1 MAEKGQ
7 GQLGII
13 TALITGLAFAI
24 FLPFLFN
31 IIGQFF
37 GLRPVK
43 VDIAVNQTGTT
54 FTKQLTN
61 IPNFATAW
69 VLVFYKIKNEGTSPV
84 DVVVK
89 YGLGLDS
96 PDASVVD
103 IVERISLDAGEQ
115 HVFGF
120 SHLAFNTG
128 NLNNK
133 YVKLDFGVSVR
144 VIEAYIYIT
153 SA

>member
-7 GQLGII
+7 ALGGII
-13 TALITGLAFAI
+13 PALITGLAFSI

-31 IIGQFF
+31 IFTQLF

-43 VDIAVNQTGTT
+43 VDIAVNQTGAT

-69 VLVFYKIKNEGTSPV
+69 VLLFYKIKNEGASPV

-89 YGLGLDS
+89 YGYVDTA
-96 PDASVVD
+96 DAREID
-103 IVERISLDAGEQ
+103 IVEKISLDNGDQ

-133 YVKLDFGVSVR
+133 YVKLDFGTTVK

-153 SA
+153 ST